1 RAIGIVIP
9 ELQGKLDGYSLRVP
23 TPDGSIV
30 DLVATLGRD
39 VTVEEVNAAVKAKAD
54 TGPFAGILEYSE
66 DPLVSTDIIGS
77 PYSSIFDSKLTMA
90 RGRLVKVFSWY
101 DNEWGF
107 SRRLVDLIPK
117 L

>member
-1 RAIGIVIP
+1 

-39 VTVEEVNAAVKAKAD
+39 VTIDEVNALVKSKAD
-54 TGPFAGILEYSE
+54 TGAMKGILAYSE
-66 DPLVSTDIIGS
+66 DELVTADIVGS

-90 RGRLVKVFSWY
+90 RGNLVKVFSWY

-107 SRRLVDLIPK
+107 S
-117 L
+117 